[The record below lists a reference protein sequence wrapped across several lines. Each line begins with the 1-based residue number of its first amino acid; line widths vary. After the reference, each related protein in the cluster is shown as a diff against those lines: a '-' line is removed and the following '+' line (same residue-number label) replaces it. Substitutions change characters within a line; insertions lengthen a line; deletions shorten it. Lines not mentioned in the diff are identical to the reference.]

1 MMAEVW
7 PIFWSW
13 SLVTIVKLKFG
24 EFFEVKIWSR
34 LWGRSLVWN
43 IVGKFWSRFWNWNLV
58 EILKLNFDQILIT
71 LTLLKALN
79 PRVYFA
85 CGNVLCN
92 AQNCVVIPS
101 IIALSRHFAH
111 MKKENLV
118 LGASGWCH
126 LWWATP
132 KNPLHGGWLGVGAGL
147 TPSLPQRP
155 LSAFLP
161 WAADSAQSHPPSP
174 LGLFKF
180 SHTPNFA
187 PNFSISQLL
196 TCWTIPPSTNIHH
209 YMSGRNASA
218 GAALSIES
226 SRIFL
231 SHRVN
236 TTCDEVRLQL

>member
-24 EFFEVKIWSR
+24 EFLK
-34 LWGRSLVWN
+34 
-43 IVGKFWSRFWNWNLV
+43 
-58 EILKLNFDQILIT
+58 ILKLTFDQILIT
-71 LTLLKALN
+71 LILLKALN

-132 KNPLHGGWLGVGAGL
+132 KNPLHGGWMGVEAGL
-147 TPSLPQRP
+147 TPLSLPTPP
-155 LSAFLP
+155 LCLP
-161 WAADSAQSHPPSP
+161 S
-174 LGLFKF
+174 L
-180 SHTPNFA
+180 
-187 PNFSISQLL
+187 
-196 TCWTIPPSTNIHH
+196 
-209 YMSGRNASA
+209 
-218 GAALSIES
+218 S
-226 SRIFL
+226 SRLCPVPPTLPTGPIQVQPHPQFRAQFLNFPIAHLLNNSATNQYPSLYVREECHHWCGTFNWELEDIFVTSREHNL
-231 SHRVN
+231 RWS
-236 TTCDEVRLQL
+236 

>member
-7 PIFWSW
+7 LIFWSW

-24 EFFEVKIWSR
+24 EFLEVKIWSR
-34 LWGRSLVWN
+34 LWGRRLVWN

-132 KNPLHGGWLGVGAGL
+132 KNPLHGGWLRVEAGL
-147 TPSLPQRP
+147 TPLSLPTPP
-155 LSAFLP
+155 L
-161 WAADSAQSHPPSP
+161 
-174 LGLFKF
+174 
-180 SHTPNFA
+180 
-187 PNFSISQLL
+187 LL
-196 TCWTIPPSTNIHH
+196 RS
-209 YMSGRNASA
+209 
-218 GAALSIES
+218 LS
-226 SRIFL
+226 SRLCPVPPTFPTAGPIQVQPHPQFRAQFLNFPIAHLLNNSATNQYPSLYVREECHRWCGTFNWELEDIFVTSREHNL
-231 SHRVN
+231 WWS
-236 TTCDEVRLQL
+236 